1 MLWKN
6 QHRETVGPS
15 RLRTDNAAFRCLL
28 LAICRYSRT
37 LDKPELSMTTARPPL
52 HSVWENDEGDRLVV
66 VEVSEPFTEEQI
78 AEDLAADGVTAP
90 DALARETE
98 RMRAYFLVTYEE
110 SGDEFGM
117 EVDNEQWAMLI
128 EADAFRMTGIE
139 SH

>member
-1 MLWKN
+1 
-6 QHRETVGPS
+6 
-15 RLRTDNAAFRCLL
+15 
-28 LAICRYSRT
+28 
-37 LDKPELSMTTARPPL
+37 MTTARPPL
-52 HSVWENDEGDRLVV
+52 YSVWENDEGDRLVV
-66 VEVSEPFTEEQI
+66 VEVSEPFTDEQI

-90 DALARETE
+90 DELARETE
-98 RMRAYFLVTYEE
+98 RMRACFLVTYEE